1 MVGLFVISGEGNR
14 YVPEI
19 VSILMSPRLREVGD
33 VTAGTRVA
41 WMVGAAHGPLRPGRV
56 QPGEDQEVCAASRL
70 CA

>member
-1 MVGLFVISGEGNR
+1 MVGLFVISGGGNR

-41 WMVGAAHGPLRPGRV
+41 WMVGGRSW
-56 QPGEDQEVCAASRL
+56 PS
-70 CA
+70 